1 MKPQVTHIIYFHG
14 YGEMSNPDC
23 SSKYN
28 ELDYHRKFEENQ
40 ISSISICR
48 NTIHMTYCVEV
59 FKVIEKHHV
68 QLQLQQWYHLL
79 NKTVYSL
86 QLSLFSVE
94 HTNCLFHL
102 K

>member
-1 MKPQVTHIIYFHG
+1 MKPQVTHIIYFHE
-14 YGEMSNPDC
+14 YGETSNPDY

-28 ELDYHRKFEENQ
+28 ELDYHRKLEENQ

-79 NKTVYSL
+79 NKTVYSSVCF
-86 QLSLFSVE
+86 LSSTQIVF
-94 HTNCLFHL
+94 FI
-102 K
+102 